1 MPWERLSAPQL
12 PIAWWRIGVINR
24 ILQET
29 AKYRK
34 SIVIADV
41 EPLNADDEKGSQA
54 DKSLGSCLTPTPFFG
69 FGDSLTRLCYHLD
82 YPGWRVPRR
91 SSVDDK

>member
-1 MPWERLSAPQL
+1 MVPPHKGHKVMSMLKTRLSR
-12 PIAWWRIGVINR
+12 RIGVINR
-24 ILQET
+24 IFQET

-54 DKSLGSCLTPTPFFG
+54 DKSLGSCLTANQTA
-69 FGDSLTRLCYHLD
+69 L
-82 YPGWRVPRR
+82 RR
-91 SSVDDK
+91 TFLGYGYQTFVHGARSR